1 MSSVYVEVRFLY
13 FFVMTPSVAC
23 SSGEV
28 FAPEVK
34 GAASGIVT
42 CFRWTL
48 VFLVTLTFNPLVSAI
63 TEAGVF
69 WLYSAIC
76 FGGVGYVAIFCYET
90 KGKTLQE
97 IQDHFRSSKRSEDI
111 QGYDIFVTD

>member
-1 MSSVYVEVRFLY
+1 MLF
-13 FFVMTPSVAC
+13 
-23 SSGEV
+23 
-28 FAPEVK
+28 
-34 GAASGIVT
+34 
-42 CFRWTL
+42 
-48 VFLVTLTFNPLVSAI
+48 FLVTLTFNPLANAI

-97 IQDHFRSSKRSEDI
+97 IQDHFRS
-111 QGYDIFVTD
+111 